1 MQCKT
6 TVIVTG
12 VKRGKGEL
20 DGGKPWSNCK
30 VTTLEP
36 MLATSENQIGLI
48 SNEYRSDYEIYP
60 QFTKVPGRYK
70 CEIEI
75 GEKSSK
81 ILSAKFVEEFN
92 IKL

>member
-12 VKRGKGEL
+12 VKRGKGEIE
-20 DGGKPWSNCK
+20 GRAWSNCK
-30 VTTLEP
+30 VSTLEP

-60 QFTKVPGRYK
+60 QFTKVPGKYE
-70 CEIEI
+70 CVIEVN
-75 GEKSSK
+75 EKSSK

>member
-12 VKRGKGEL
+12 VKRGKGEI
-20 DGGKPWSNCK
+20 DGRAWSNCK
-30 VTTLEP
+30 VSTLEP
-36 MLATSENQIGLI
+36 LLAAASDMKGLI
-48 SNEYRSDYEIYP
+48 SNEYRGDYGIFE
-60 QFTKVPGRYK
+60 QFSKVPAKY
-70 CEIEI
+70 ELDVEM

-92 IKL
+92 IKI